1 MSGLLR
7 HNYTSYQRGTLF
19 LHGQSP
25 GASTGCCCCFF
36 SLFFLFVKSFTKITR
51 KCHILFLFFPTKAGV
66 LATELKN

>member
-1 MSGLLR
+1 MGYCDTITHLIREELCFYMGSRLVPL
-7 HNYTSYQRGTLF
+7 
-19 LHGQSP
+19 P
-25 GASTGCCCCFF
+25 VVVVVFF